1 MFILYIIAIKNHQV
15 LNKKIYFNK
24 HLIAMELSHQS
35 TWVHP
40 KMTVFELS
48 DMILESEWLK
58 YRKTKHVYLV

>member
-1 MFILYIIAIKNHQV
+1 
-15 LNKKIYFNK
+15 
-24 HLIAMELSHQS
+24 MELSHQS